1 MPGLLLVGS
10 YSSLK
15 SLLRTLSSAAAAL
28 AAALLFAGCG
38 GSGSGHVSLARLAV
52 NQEAYLGQ
60 RLSTSGTVEEQT
72 NVDGSHYYVL
82 ADASQNLVILVPSRV
97 ARRYAGRRVSVSGR
111 FGFDPHIGRLIR
123 IGRIV
128 PGG

>member
-1 MPGLLLVGS
+1 MRAAEGAAPGTSRSRGS
-10 YSSLK
+10 P
-15 SLLRTLSSAAAAL
+15 R
-28 AAALLFAGCG
+28 
-38 GSGSGHVSLARLAV
+38 
-52 NQEAYLGQ
+52 QDAYLGK